1 MSFHRF
7 TSRALTVGLVAG
19 AMAITAAP
27 AQAANVTEGFDDVT
41 TLTDWQQ
48 VNLSQPSGT
57 TTWFQGNPT
66 VFPAQAGAAT
76 NSYIGANFNNTAGTG
91 TISNWLI
98 SPKQTSLSSA
108 DVLDFWTQSASGD
121 PVYPDRL
128 EVRVSTNGSCSPGST
143 ATGVGDFTTLVTS
156 INPDLT
162 VSGYPFDWTR
172 YTLPL
177 TGVAGAAS
185 GCFAFRYF
193 VTAGGPAGDNSNY
206 IGIDSVTFSDKTA
219 PAVTVTSGPAAA
231 TSNAT
236 PSFAFAAG
244 EASTFQ
250 CRVVPTGSAAP
261 AFGPCSGPGNA
272 HTPAA
277 GLADGSYTFEVRGT
291 DSAANSTVA
300 TRAFQVVA
308 GACAT
313 AQSSVTSAQATL
325 TAAQA
330 TLKTA
335 QSKSKKAGKALKK
348 AKKALKAADTA
359 AEVKKAKAKVAKA
372 KKAVKKAKKAVKKA
386 KTRVASAQAA
396 LTAAQA
402 AAAGTCV

>member
-7 TSRALTVGLVAG
+7 TSRALAVGLVAG

-27 AQAANVTEGFDDVT
+27 AQAANVAEGFDDIT
-41 TLTDWQQ
+41 TLTDWQR
-48 VNLSQPSGT
+48 VNLSQPTGSNA
-57 TTWFQGNPT
+57 WFQGNPT

-76 NSYIGANFNNTAGTG
+76 NSYIAANFNSTAGTG

-128 EVRVSTNGSCSPGST
+128 EVRVSTNGSCSPGTT

-172 YTLPL
+172 FTLPL
-177 TGVAGAAS
+177 SSIAGPAS
-185 GCFAFRYF
+185 GCFAFRYY
-193 VTAGGPAGDNSNY
+193 VTSGGPSGDNSNY

-219 PAVTVTSGPAAA
+219 PAVTVTSGPAGA

-236 PSFAFAAG
+236 PTFAFASN

-250 CRVVPTGSAAP
+250 CRVTPAGSAAP
-261 AFGPCSGPGNA
+261 AFGACSGPGNV
-272 HTPAA
+272 HTPA

-291 DSAANSTVA
+291 DGGANSTVA
-300 TRAFQVVA
+300 TRTFQVVA
-308 GACAT
+308 AACAT
-313 AQSSVTSAQATL
+313 AQSSVASAQATL
-325 TAAQA
+325 TTAQA

-335 QSKSKKAGKALKK
+335 QTKLKKAVKALKK

-372 KKAVKKAKKAVKKA
+372 KKAVKKAKKRVATA
-386 KTRVASAQAA
+386 KTGVASAQAA